1 MALEP
6 AIIAYV
12 YDKVWNQSS
21 VAKFIKKIYGSKF
34 KVVLNPRNSQ
44 QFIWQEHIDTIYHDM
59 PQAVELHNRI
69 REEIIPYVRAAK
81 MLARQ
86 KGNEATN
93 EAKVNYEVMKY
104 RQLYKLEG
112 ELDKL
117 SSRKAIIEECELL
130 YYKK

>member
-6 AIIAYV
+6 AITAYV

-21 VAKFIKKIYGSKF
+21 VAQFIKNICGATF
-34 KVVLNPRNSQ
+34 RVVLNPRNSQ
-44 QFIWQEHIDTIYHDM
+44 QFIWQERIDGIYHDM
-59 PQAVELHNRI
+59 PQAVELHKRI

-86 KGNEATN
+86 KGNDAKN
-93 EAKVNYEVMKY
+93 EIEVDYEMMKY
-104 RQLYKLEG
+104 KQLYRLEG

-117 SSRKAIIEECELL
+117 SSRKAVIEECALL